1 MAAAIRSLLRKAA
14 PSLGRGSP
22 ALGRMSPVVQGLSP
36 AARLLS
42 TTGGQVAYSDDDETL
57 AKQREEIKRMT
68 AEFDASMLE
77 IRKNL
82 DAMDEIERS
91 NGHGG
96 RLSLGWFPA
105 RWMQPVEDENP
116 RGQRRPAP
124 ARCRPRK
131 GTKHGRY
138 SESRTGRPPLTVML
152 AILPDKEIWLED
164 VEDAKLVRQLSA
176 EPPGRPA
183 NNTEEHEAS
192 PNYLS
197 HVWMYLDVF

>member
-82 DAMDEIERS
+82 DAMDEIERIS
-91 NGHGG
+91 
-96 RLSLGWFPA
+96 
-105 RWMQPVEDENP
+105 
-116 RGQRRPAP
+116 
-124 ARCRPRK
+124 
-131 GTKHGRY
+131 
-138 SESRTGRPPLTVML
+138 
-152 AILPDKEIWLED
+152 I
-164 VEDAKLVRQLSA
+164 
-176 EPPGRPA
+176 
-183 NNTEEHEAS
+183 
-192 PNYLS
+192 
-197 HVWMYLDVF
+197 